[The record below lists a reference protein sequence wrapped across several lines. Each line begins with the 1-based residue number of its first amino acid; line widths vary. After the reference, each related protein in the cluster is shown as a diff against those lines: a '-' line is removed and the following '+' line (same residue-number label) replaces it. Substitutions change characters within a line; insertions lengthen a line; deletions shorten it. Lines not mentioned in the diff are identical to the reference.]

1 MTYAQSLEILS
12 KIKSVDKILVNCHQ
26 RPDVDSISSALSM
39 CQALEMLTKKVR
51 LICPDIP
58 LSELSF
64 LSCFEKIEAVDFKN
78 FQDDCQL
85 FLVLDSAS
93 PEVVTGSKEIHL
105 PKIETIVIDHHLT
118 NTNFGSLNLI
128 DEKRSSTA
136 ELLYFL
142 FLDWNI
148 DINKNLASSLL
159 TGILGDTGAFEY
171 HNTTPITLRVA
182 AELMERGA
190 DKDEILLKIFRSK
203 PMSLLKFWAEVLKN
217 LKLDE
222 TGKFTWCAIP
232 YDIYNSLGKPQMAR
246 ESASSLF
253 TRMVDGTEFGI
264 VILEEEPGVVRASF
278 RSRRTDFD
286 VSNVALRL
294 GGGGHAG
301 AAGVTIVNNRFEES
315 VKKVIETARDFALS
329 REDEV

>member
-1 MTYAQSLEILS
+1 MTYTQSLEILS

-51 LICPDIP
+51 LICPDVP

-64 LSCFEKIEAVDFKN
+64 LSCFEKIESVDFKN
-78 FQDDCQL
+78 FQNDCQL

-93 PEVVTGSKEIHL
+93 PEVVTGSKGITL

-118 NTNFGSLNLI
+118 NTNFGSVNLV

-217 LKLDE
+217 LRLDE

-232 YDIYNSLGKPQMAR
+232 YNIYNALGKPQMAR

-264 VILEEEPGVVRASF
+264 VILEEDPGVVRASF

-286 VSNVALRL
+286 VSNIALRL

-301 AAGVTIVNNRFEES
+301 AAGATIVNGRFEES

-329 REDEV
+329 RKDEV